1 MWILFPVV
9 YLMMIIKQSRHPV
22 QHKTALVHF
31 LDRETASHILMM
43 SLPKIRFVQFY
54 IQKFGKTNMFAQCT
68 VSLQGSENTHLALGA
83 FTARTELRHIERK
96 VVDGDVVEV
105 VMISDTHIPVCA
117 ISLQV
122 QDLMFKPSDYRELC
136 TLPMY

>member
-1 MWILFPVV
+1 MWILFPVD

-31 LDRETASHILMM
+31 LNRETASHILML

-83 FTARTELRHIERK
+83 FSVRTELRHIERK
-96 VVDGDVVEV
+96 VVDVDV
-105 VMISDTHIPVCA
+105 VMISDTHISVCA
-117 ISLQV
+117 ISLQM
-122 QDLMFKPSDYRELC
+122 QDFMFKPSDYRELC